1 MPKKQTQAEKD
12 ALIAAAEEAERLEA
26 EAEAQ
31 RLEEERLAREEEER
45 RIDAERKE
53 FRTQELELL
62 ATEAEAGLVEAVAF
76 ASRLQAEEEIEVG
89 MITALALSQKVFSYQ
104 SVIFFS
110 GQTDRVGKS
119 RELCFRH
126 NVGECCQH
134 LHQPCVG

>member
-45 RIDAERKE
+45 RIEAERKE

-76 ASRLQAEEEIEVG
+76 ASRLQAEEASEVG
-89 MITALALSQKVFSYQ
+89 LIIAFGLSQNFLFS
-104 SVIFFS
+104 VLFFDS
-110 GQTDRVGKS
+110 GQTFRVAKS
-119 RELCFRH
+119 HCLRS
-126 NVGECCQH
+126 
-134 LHQPCVG
+134 